1 MKLKPMDEIVKKPS
15 LNLLAAGLFSA
26 MASISV
32 SAASLPAEQDPAS
45 FKGVIGM
52 TGADSRPDLPPRTAA
67 PKGAPNILVW
77 MMDDTGFAQ
86 LHSYGGLT
94 HTATIDQIAQSGLR
108 YNNFQTTA
116 LCSSSR
122 ASFLTGRNPGAVA
135 TETHAGAAAGYPG
148 YWARV
153 PKSAATIAKIL
164 QQNGY
169 TTYALGKW
177 DHLPSEDTSPAGPMT
192 YWPTGQ
198 GFDHFYG
205 FLAAEMDQ
213 FRPLMWNDQ
222 TPVNPAEGKPDYQLT
237 ADIADRAIEWITT
250 QKAAAPERPFFMYW
264 ATGAMHSPHQVRQ
277 EWIDKYKGKF
287 DMGWDKARELILV
300 NQKKLG
306 LVPKDAKLPDRTEGV
321 PAWGS
326 LTAEQK
332 QLAARQMETFAG
344 YLDYADHE
352 FGRIVESLHA
362 LGELDNTIIVIT
374 SDNGASGEGGIAGTH
389 NEIRMSNGMQTGWD
403 INDKYREA
411 WGNAETHPHYSIGWA
426 MAGNTP
432 FRYFKQLVHFGGIRD
447 PLVIAWPKGIPQGGG
462 IRSQFHHI
470 SDVVPTLLE
479 AVGVPQP
486 AEVDGVK
493 QQPVDGTS
501 MLYTFS
507 QPEAPTRKQKQYFE
521 MFGNRGI
528 WAGGWKAEV
537 AHNPRPWEI
546 FADRPFEQDVWE
558 LYHTDR
564 DFNELHDL
572 AKSNPK
578 KLEEMKKLFDEEAK
592 RNNVYPL
599 RPAPDAMTQVIV
611 AKDRLKANQGH
622 FEYAGDTVGRLPA
635 LLAPPVLNRSY
646 AINAEIT
653 PAADRATGVI
663 VAEGGGDAGYALY
676 LKDGVPVFCY
686 NYFDEETTFIRGSA
700 SLPAGKSMVR
710 FEFTRTGPNTGKGVL
725 SVNGQAVGEGV
736 IPHTV
741 PARHSVTETFDIGRD
756 EGSQVS
762 REYPGLGRF
771 PGRVGKVTFD
781 VNLKN

>member
-1 MKLKPMDEIVKKPS
+1 MKPFHRKLA
-15 LNLLAAGLFSA
+15 LAFAGLLATAGTF
-26 MASISV
+26 
-32 SAASLPAEQDPAS
+32 AANLPAEQDPAS

-52 TGADSRPDLPPRTAA
+52 TGADSKADLPPRTAA

-77 MMDDTGFAQ
+77 MLDDTGFAQ
-86 LHSYGGLT
+86 LGSYGGLSQ
-94 HTATIDQIAQSGLR
+94 TATIDRIAQSGLR

-135 TETHAGAAAGYPG
+135 TETHSAAASGFPG

-153 PKSAATIAKIL
+153 PKSAATIARIL

-177 DHLPSEDTSPAGPMT
+177 DHLPTEDTSTAGPTT

-222 TPVNPAEGKPDYQLT
+222 TPVNPAEGRPDYQLT

-250 QKAAAPERPFFMYW
+250 QKAAAPGRPFFMYW
-264 ATGAMHSPHQVRQ
+264 ATGAMHSPHQVKQ
-277 EWIDKYKGKF
+277 AWIDKYKGKF
-287 DMGWDKARELILV
+287 SMGWDKARELILA

-306 LVPKDAKLPDRTEGV
+306 MVPKDAKLPAPTVDV
-321 PAWGS
+321 PAWNS
-326 LTAEQK
+326 LSAEQK
-332 QLAARQMETFAG
+332 KLAERQMETFAG
-344 YLDYADHE
+344 YLDYADQE
-352 FGRIVESLHA
+352 FGRIVDTLRT

-374 SDNGASGEGGIAGTH
+374 SDNGASGEAGIAGTH
-389 NEIRMSNGMQTGWD
+389 NEMRMSNGMQTGWD
-403 INDKYREA
+403 TNVKYREV
-411 WGNAETHPHYSIGWA
+411 WGGPETHPHYSIGWA

-447 PLVIAWPKGIPQGGG
+447 PLVISWPRGIKQGGG

-470 SDVVPTLLE
+470 SDVMPTLLE
-479 AVGVPQP
+479 AAGIAPP

-501 MLYTFS
+501 MLYTFD
-507 QPEAPTRKQKQYFE
+507 QPEAPTRKEKQYFE

-537 AHNPRPWEI
+537 AHNPKPWEI
-546 FADRPFEQDVWE
+546 FADRPFDQDVWE
-558 LYHTDR
+558 LYHTDQ

-572 AKSNPK
+572 AKRNPK
-578 KLEEMKKLFDEEAK
+578 KLAEMKQLFDAEAK

-599 RPAPDAMTQVIV
+599 RPAPEAMSQVIV
-611 AKDRLKANQGH
+611 LKERLKANQGR

-646 AINAEIT
+646 TINAEIE
-653 PAADRATGVI
+653 PAKAGATGII
-663 VAEGGGDAGYALY
+663 VAEGGSDAGYSLY
-676 LKDGVPVFCY
+676 LKEGVPVFCY
-686 NYFDEETTFIRGSA
+686 NFFNEEHTYIRGTA
-700 SLPAGKSMVR
+700 PLPAGKATVR
-710 FEFTRTGPNTGKGVL
+710 FEFARTGPNTGKGTL
-725 SVNGQAVGEGV
+725 YVNGQAVGEGV

-762 REYPGLGRF
+762 RETPGLSRF

-781 VNLKN
+781 VSLTN